1 MVGWVLVGATSESVL
16 WSGNYRLSY
25 FLGHSYTSLWISET
39 GSFLGQSESGT
50 GRGRILD
57 ETEEDRMLI
66 VVLDLGSGPLCPCLG
81 KDTGSFPPPYSFF
94 LSMDY
99 ISQLALQTGVK
110 DHVTNCSLQP
120 IRGNDI
126 GTRIGS

>member
-1 MVGWVLVGATSESVL
+1 
-16 WSGNYRLSY
+16 
-25 FLGHSYTSLWISET
+25 
-39 GSFLGQSESGT
+39 
-50 GRGRILD
+50 
-57 ETEEDRMLI
+57 MLI
-66 VVLDLGSGPLCPCLG
+66 VVLDLGSGPLRPCLG
-81 KDTGSFPPPYSFF
+81 KDTGSFPPPHSFF